1 MIDFKLPEVGEN
13 ISSGQAVKICVQKGA
28 VVKKD
33 QTLLELETEK
43 ATIEVPSPADGTIA
57 EILIKEG
64 DTVKIGQVIIKID
77 DGAQPS
83 ETPVQEPTLQKP
95 KAQDSAA
102 ERPVSS
108 AQDFKAAQPA
118 QPVQTNTVAG
128 QIDTVEANVPA
139 SPTVRRFARELGVQ
153 ISKVK
158 GTGPEGLITKED
170 VKAYTKQLLASL
182 QSGSASGSFAA
193 SEPLPDFLKWGAVER
208 KPMSNIRKKTA
219 SHLSHAWTAIPHVTQ
234 FGEADITELEEL
246 RKKYSTPDNKLTITP
261 FIMRVVAAA
270 LKQFPQFNA
279 SVDAVNSEIV
289 YKKYFHIGVAVDTDN
304 GLLVPVIRDVDQ
316 KSITQLSKELTAAA
330 QKARDK
336 KLGLD
341 DMKGGC
347 FTITNLGSLG
357 ASYFTPIVNWPEV
370 AILGVC
376 RASMKTDFRDGACHP
391 RLMLPLSLSYDHRL
405 IDGADGARFMKWIC
419 DAIEQPFLLELN

>member
-1 MIDFKLPEVGEN
+1 MIEFKLPEVGEN
-13 ISSGQAVKICVQKGA
+13 ITSGQVVKLSVQAGTS
-28 VVKKD
+28 VKKD

-57 EILIKEG
+57 EILISEG
-64 DTVKIGQVIIKID
+64 ATVKIGQVIIKID
-77 DGAQPS
+77 DGAQPPS
-83 ETPVQEPTLQKP
+83 APVQEP
-95 KAQDSAA
+95 KAQEPEAEKQSAEKA
-102 ERPVSS
+102 AVS
-108 AQDFKAAQPA
+108 AQDLKAAQPA
-118 QPVQTNTVAG
+118 QTVQSNTADE
-128 QIDTVEANVPA
+128 QIDSVEANVPA

-153 ISKVK
+153 ISKVR
-158 GTGPEGLITKED
+158 GTGPEGLITKDD
-170 VKAYTKQLLASL
+170 VKAYTKQLLTSL
-182 QSGSASGSFAA
+182 QSGATPGFSTA
-193 SEPLPDFLKWGAVER
+193 SEPLPDFLKWGAIER
-208 KPMSNIRKKTA
+208 KPMSNIRKKTS
-219 SHLSHAWTAIPHVTQ
+219 SHLSHAWNAIPHVTQ

-279 SVDAVNSEIV
+279 SIDTANNEIV
-289 YKKYFHIGVAVDTDN
+289 YKKYTHIGVAVDTEN

-336 KLGLD
+336 KLALD

-357 ASYFTPIVNWPEV
+357 ASYFTPIINWPEV

-376 RASMKTDFRDGACHP
+376 RAAMKTDFRDGACHP
-391 RLMLPLSLSYDHRL
+391 RLMLPLSLSYDHRV
-405 IDGADGARFMKWIC
+405 IDGADGARFMKWMC

>member
-13 ISSGQAVKICVQKGA
+13 ITSGQAVKIAVQKG
-28 VVKKD
+28 VSVKKD

-57 EILIKEG
+57 EILIHEG
-64 DTVKIGQVIIKID
+64 DTINVGQVVMKID
-77 DGAQPS
+77 DGASSTTQPTQLTQLTQPLNS
-83 ETPVQEPTLQKP
+83 TQPLNPTQSVQPTQPLNTQ
-95 KAQDSAA
+95 
-102 ERPVSS
+102 S
-108 AQDFKAAQPA
+108 AQIE
-118 QPVQTNTVAG
+118 TM
-128 QIDTVEANVPA
+128 EADVPA

-153 ISKVK
+153 ISNVP

-170 VKAYTKQLLASL
+170 VKAYTKHILTSL
-182 QSGSASGSFAA
+182 QAGSLLSSSVQG
-193 SEPLPDFLKWGAVER
+193 EPLPDFSKWGSVER
-208 KPMSNIRKKTA
+208 KPLSNIRKKTS
-219 SHLSHAWTAIPHVTQ
+219 SHLAHAWATIPHVTQ
-234 FGEADITELEEL
+234 FGKADITELEEL
-246 RKKYSTPDNKLTITP
+246 RKKYSTPDHKLTLTP

-279 SVDAVNSEIV
+279 SLDTAGNEII
-289 YKKYFHIGVAVDTDN
+289 YKKYTHIGVAVDTEN

-316 KSITQLSKELTAAA
+316 KSITQLSKELTTLA

-347 FTITNLGSLG
+347 FTITNLGGLG

-376 RASMKTDFRDGACHP
+376 RAAMKTDFRDGVCHP
-391 RLMLPLSLSYDHRL
+391 RLMLPLSLSYDHRV
-405 IDGADGARFMKWIC
+405 IDGADGARFMKWMC